1 MGVHLMFSTG
11 MFLAAGATIGVALL
25 DKLCEELGIHWLG
38 TFIKLLLPIAGFG
51 LAIYFLETNAILRWL
66 K

>member
-1 MGVHLMFSTG
+1 MLFGPG
-11 MFLAAGATIGVALL
+11 MLLAAGATIGVALL

-38 TFIKLLLPIAGFG
+38 TAIKLILPIVGFG
-51 LAIYFLETNAILRWL
+51 LAIYFLETNALLMWL